1 MTASTSGDGT
11 ASGDHLSIGEV
22 LAALSDEFPDI
33 TISKIRFLESQG
45 LIDPERTP
53 SGYRKFYAD
62 DLARLRWIL
71 FQQKEHFLPLKVIKE
86 RLDQMDPSEL
96 AVFEPA
102 GGGDPSLALDPGLD
116 PDDVIVH
123 TTAEVVELQ
132 IIEQVVAAAPART
145 PASGRAAART
155 KAPRRNPAFAPTLPL
170 DTDASADAEVVAPSG
185 DVEQLYTRAALASAA
200 GIETEQVADLEQ
212 FGLITPARESGNDV
226 QFDADALETAII
238 AARFFARGVQ
248 ARHLRMYRTSAE
260 REAALFGQVLLP
272 YVRQRNPESRDRLQ
286 QELIELAGLGR
297 QLRSVLLREA
307 VRDTLAE

>member
-1 MTASTSGDGT
+1 
-11 ASGDHLSIGEV
+11 
-22 LAALSDEFPDI
+22 
-33 TISKIRFLESQG
+33 
-45 LIDPERTP
+45 
-53 SGYRKFYAD
+53 AD

-102 GGGDPSLALDPGLD
+102 GGGDPSLALDPALDRALD
-116 PDDVIVH
+116 PDDVIVD
-123 TTAEVVELQ
+123 TTVEVVELQ
-132 IIEQVVAAAPART
+132 IIEQVVTAAPART
-145 PASGRAAART
+145 PAAGRAATRT
-155 KAPRRNPAFAPTLPL
+155 KAPRRNSAFAPTLPL

-200 GIETEQVADLEQ
+200 GLETEQVADLEQ